1 MARGGGFTGK
11 GSGASGKTTV
21 RTPEN
26 VAELKTYTI
35 TTAVA
40 DENDIDV
47 VHGAGKTDYM
57 VQVFNA
63 ANELMLTPVV
73 KHNNKAVISF
83 GAETQVNTYKVII
96 AA

>member
-1 MARGGGFTGK
+1 MATGFTGK
-11 GSGASGKTTV
+11 GAGAAGKMGV
-21 RTPEN
+21 LEGRM
-26 VAELKTYTI
+26 AELKTYTI

-47 VHGAGKTDYM
+47 VHGYGKTDYM

-63 ANELMLTPVV
+63 ANEHMLTPVV
-73 KHNNKAVISF
+73 KHNNKVVISF